1 MDKSFK
7 LLGKKSGVFQQMFVL
22 ESGIPLVIFG
32 KESEKE
38 RFVVLKLRDF
48 FKLTNSL
55 LKNGKRIQKKI
66 LKLVCK

>member
-1 MDKSFK
+1 MDKAFK
-7 LLGKKSGVFQQMFVL
+7 LFKEKSGVFQQKFVL
-22 ESGIPLVIFG
+22 EGGIPLVIFG

-55 LKNGKRIQKKI
+55 LKYGKRIQK
-66 LKLVCK
+66 

>member
-7 LLGKKSGVFQQMFVL
+7 LFGKKSGVFQQKIVL
-22 ESGIPLVIFG
+22 DSGIPLVIFG

-55 LKNGKRIQKKI
+55 LKNGKRIQK
-66 LKLVCK
+66 

>member
-1 MDKSFK
+1 VDKSFK
-7 LLGKKSGVFQQMFVL
+7 LLGKKSGVFQQKFVL

-55 LKNGKRIQKKI
+55 LKNGKRIQK
-66 LKLVCK
+66 

>member
-7 LLGKKSGVFQQMFVL
+7 LFGKKSGVFQQKFVL

>member
-1 MDKSFK
+1 MDKPFK
-7 LLGKKSGVFQQMFVL
+7 LFGKKSGVFQQKLVL
-22 ESGIPLVIFG
+22 EGGIPLVIFG